1 MNALRIRDRL
11 RPWVR
16 DAGGGRFAAAAIL
29 ACGLAL
35 GAILADD
42 FGESWDEQGT
52 ARLGRDALRSYETGE
67 ATIPGGDLTRHGP
80 VVSAAVEWG
89 VDRIAG
95 LSTGWT
101 DSQARHF
108 LLYLFYIAGLVCVYG
123 LARRWVGA
131 GPAVAAVA
139 LMGSQPVLF
148 GHAFINPND
157 GPFLTLFA
165 ATVLSGFC
173 LGDVVAGRAA
183 SEETRTTASTA
194 AWSDLRADWAGAA
207 PVHRRWLALW
217 ALIFVV
223 LALELLVLQKA
234 VLPVLRGWVYAA
246 YTGQAWGPINDLF
259 RRVAEDAS
267 VAPVEAYYGRLWLFY
282 SRLRWLALAVLAL
295 PGVWLV
301 RRTMPALVAGSWAR
315 TGFARALACGLL
327 LGLASAVRLIA
338 PLAGLLVSIVVIA
351 RARRRS
357 FGVLAIVWAT
367 AIAVMYLAWPALW
380 ESPIE
385 AYHQYLSKT
394 LFVPFDLRVLFEGR
408 VWFLEVERVPWYYLP
423 TFPVLQTTLPGLGLF
438 GLGVWAS
445 LTRPT
450 RLRVRSEILA
460 VGLWACLPM
469 AAAIGLGSTTYDN
482 ARHFLFVQ
490 PALYL
495 FAALGLQQVWEWVRG
510 NWARAILVLAALM
523 PAILAILRLHPY
535 EYVYFNELAGGVR
548 GAFRRYE
555 LDYWALSY
563 REAAQY
569 IDREASQE
577 AFVAVVDPFHVF
589 QGYAR
594 QDLQLYPVEP
604 AGLPEGVTP
613 EFAVMTTRSNQDL
626 EIFPDAPIVF
636 QVEVEGAILA
646 VVKKLR

>member
-11 RPWVR
+11 PAWL
-16 DAGGGRFAAAAIL
+16 GGPEGGRFAAAAIL
-29 ACGLAL
+29 AGALAL

-42 FGESWDEQGT
+42 FGESWDERGT
-52 ARLGRDALRSYETGE
+52 ARLGRAALRSYETGE
-67 ATIPGGDLTRHGP
+67 ATVPGGDLARHGP

-89 VDRIAG
+89 VDRVETPA
-95 LSTGWT
+95 TGWT
-101 DSQARHF
+101 ESQARHF
-108 LLYLFYIAGLVCVYG
+108 LLYLFYVAGLACVYG

-131 GPAVAAVA
+131 GPAAAVVA

-157 GPFLTLFA
+157 GPFLTLFS
-165 ATVLSGFC
+165 ATVLSGFW
-173 LGDVVAGRAA
+173 LGDVMAGRTAP
-183 SEETRTTASTA
+183 EETKTTASRA
-194 AWSDLRADWAGAA
+194 AWSDLRADWARAA

-217 ALIFVV
+217 ALIFAI
-223 LALELLVLQKA
+223 LALELLALQKA

-267 VAPVEAYYGRLWLFY
+267 AAPVEAYYGRLWLYY
-282 SRLRWLALAVLAL
+282 SGLRWVVLAVLTL

-301 RRTMPALVAGSWAR
+301 RKTLPSLAAGSWAR
-315 TGFARALACGLL
+315 TGLARALVCGVL

-338 PLAGLLVSIVVIA
+338 PLAGLFVSIVVIA

-367 AIAVMYLAWPALW
+367 AILVMYLAWPALW
-380 ESPIE
+380 GSPIE
-385 AYHQYLSKT
+385 AYRQYLNNT
-394 LFVPFDLRVLFEGR
+394 FFVPFDARVLFEGR
-408 VWFLEVERVPWYYLP
+408 VWLLEVERVPWYYLP
-423 TFPVLQTTLPGLGLF
+423 TFPVLQTTLPALALF
-438 GLGVWAS
+438 GLGVWAA
-445 LTRPT
+445 LTRQT
-450 RLRVRSEILA
+450 RPGVRSEILT

-482 ARHFLFVQ
+482 ARHFLFIQ

-495 FAALGLQQVWEWVRG
+495 FAALGLQQVWPRARR
-510 NWARAILVLAALM
+510 NWARGVLVLAALL

-563 REAAQY
+563 REAAEY
-569 IDREASQE
+569 LDREASQE
-577 AFVAVVDPFHVF
+577 TVVAVVDPVHVF
-589 QGYAR
+589 QSYAR
-594 QDLQLYPVEP
+594 HDLQVYPVEA
-604 AGLPEGVTP
+604 AGPPEGVTP
-613 EFAVMTTRSNQDL
+613 EFVVMTTRSNQDL
-626 EIFPDAPIVF
+626 DIFPDAPIVF
-636 QVEVEGAILA
+636 QVEVGGAILT
-646 VVKKLR
+646 VVKKVP